1 MSPIVI
7 IAIIL
12 IWIYIL
18 SVFSRAKMHAWK
30 FMWGSLG
37 LFVIMM
43 ITVQPVLTMPLARCV
58 AALAGVVGNI
68 TGTFIAYFKYGIIFI
83 SSGLTSVTLRIDFEC
98 SGIIEIMA
106 FISLLAFFNVYNFS
120 EKVMVGI
127 GGFCYIM
134 VCNALRIVM
143 ICLSVYFFGMVAY
156 YIVHTF
162 VGRIFFYVLSVYLYF
177 YVFTKPQI
185 IKMKVGNF
193 AYGSNK
199 NVS

>member
-1 MSPIVI
+1 
-7 IAIIL
+7 
-12 IWIYIL
+12 
-18 SVFSRAKMHAWK
+18 
-30 FMWGSLG
+30 MWGSLG

-68 TGTFIAYFKYGIIFI
+68 TGTFIAYLKYGIIFI

-143 ICLSVYFFGMVAY
+143 ICLSVYFFGMDAY

>member
-1 MSPIVI
+1 MNPIVV

-12 IWIYIL
+12 IWLYIL
-18 SVFSRAKMHAWK
+18 SVFGRAKMHAWH

-43 ITVQPVLTMPLARCV
+43 IVIQPVLTMPLARCV
-58 AALAGVVGNI
+58 SALAGVIGNV
-68 TGTFIAYFKYGIIFI
+68 TGTFTAYFKYGIIFI
-83 SSGLTSVTLRIDFEC
+83 SSGITSITLQIDFEC

-143 ICLSVYFFGMVAY
+143 ICMSVHFFGMGAY

-162 VGRIFFYVLSVYLYF
+162 IGRIFFYILSVYLYF

-193 AYGSNK
+193 AYGGNK
-199 NVS
+199 DNT

>member
-143 ICLSVYFFGMVAY
+143 ICLSVYFFGMGAY

>member
-30 FMWGSLG
+30 FIWGSLG

-134 VCNALRIVM
+134 VCNAKSPATTAKHIEHIDV
-143 ICLSVYFFGMVAY
+143 IISTGCFPNSFFKLGLFS
-156 YIVHTF
+156 TF
-162 VGRIFFYVLSVYLYF
+162 VSVPITVLTFNITTLYQF
-177 YVFTKPQI
+177 ILLT
-185 IKMKVGNF
+185 
-193 AYGSNK
+193 
-199 NVS
+199 

>member
-143 ICLSVYFFGMVAY
+143 ICLSVYFFGMDAY

-162 VGRIFFYVLSVYLYF
+162 VGRIFLCVKCISLFLCVYEATDY
-177 YVFTKPQI
+177 
-185 IKMKVGNF
+185 
-193 AYGSNK
+193 K
-199 NVS
+199 NESGQFCLWQQ